1 MVGAWGFEPQT
12 PTVSNNA
19 YTFLRQQKSTKA
31 AREVTSKVHKLIK
44 FLAESAKILPKLVPE
59 IRNRLSLC
67 IYIYMSVLMPH
78 LLAFHHDPYR
88 WVRAGVL
95 EVKVPRR

>member
-1 MVGAWGFEPQT
+1 GKLLKYPDIKMVGAWGFEPQT

-31 AREVTSKVHKLIK
+31 AREVTSKLHKLIK

-59 IRNRLSLC
+59 IRNRAL
-67 IYIYMSVLMPH
+67 
-78 LLAFHHDPYR
+78 
-88 WVRAGVL
+88 
-95 EVKVPRR
+95 PRQSRLF